1 MGTPKLPKNYKVWD
15 ELKQKCYIR
24 HDVIFNEN
32 DFKGTSEPETG
43 EDTKDVQISLECP
56 QEDETPQDR
65 QPNVNLP
72 RRSDQTR
79 KPCTRYGFDEYAC
92 HVAFQAKPSTIEEAI
107 AGKNSEEWIEAADSE
122 YQSLIENDTWE
133 LVDLLEDRKAIGSKW
148 VFRVKYD
155 NQGEVKNFEGRLVA
169 QGFSQKYGIDYD
181 EVFSPVARLS
191 SIRTLLAFAVEHKM
205 LVHQMDVVTA
215 FLNGD
220 LKEEIYMKGYEIP
233 GRERQVCKLKKS
245 IYGLKQSPRCWNEKL
260 SRHLKQLGY
269 TQCVA
274 DPCL

>member
-1 MGTPKLPKNYKVWD
+1 
-15 ELKQKCYIR
+15 
-24 HDVIFNEN
+24 
-32 DFKGTSEPETG
+32 
-43 EDTKDVQISLECP
+43 
-56 QEDETPQDR
+56 
-65 QPNVNLP
+65 
-72 RRSDQTR
+72 
-79 KPCTRYGFDEYAC
+79 
-92 HVAFQAKPSTIEEAI
+92 
-107 AGKNSEEWIEAADSE
+107 
-122 YQSLIENDTWE
+122 
-133 LVDLLEDRKAIGSKW
+133 
-148 VFRVKYD
+148 
-155 NQGEVKNFEGRLVA
+155 
-169 QGFSQKYGIDYD
+169 
-181 EVFSPVARLS
+181 VFSPVARLS